1 MNEKENSKKEKKK
14 QLWKE
19 KSKMRI
25 LNKESGE
32 KLKPEEKK
40 IL

>member
-1 MNEKENSKKEKKK
+1 
-14 QLWKE
+14 
-19 KSKMRI
+19 MRI

-40 IL
+40 NIVKKKVMKTRKKF